1 MKHPIDPKVDCVF
14 KALLGAEENRNL
26 LIHFINAMLGDALE
40 LPVYDVEIVNPYN
53 EKEYLND
60 KLSIVDVKAKD
71 KSGNLYQ
78 IEIQLLNRA
87 SLKQR
92 MIYTWADLYS
102 QQLSSGQNYGELKQT
117 YSIWLIAHDI
127 IEQDDLYLRNY
138 QLREENGQILVPH
151 GGIWLIELQKFVAQD
166 VQTET
171 DRWLKFFQEGEWVD
185 ETNLPAWMTT
195 IEMEQAM
202 ETLKRF
208 SEKEINYFAY
218 QSRMAFL
225 REQNEIEENIKRIAG
240 EKARLEQEKSR
251 LEQETSR
258 LEQETS
264 RLEQETSRLEQ
275 EKSRLEQETSQLE
288 QAKAQA
294 EQAKALTELELKE
307 ALAEIARLKSLGNA

>member
-1 MKHPIDPKVDCVF
+1 
-14 KALLGAEENRNL
+14 
-26 LIHFINAMLGDALE
+26 
-40 LPVYDVEIVNPYN
+40 
-53 EKEYLND
+53 
-60 KLSIVDVKAKD
+60 
-71 KSGNLYQ
+71 
-78 IEIQLLNRA
+78 
-87 SLKQR
+87 
-92 MIYTWADLYS
+92 
-102 QQLSSGQNYGELKQT
+102 
-117 YSIWLIAHDI
+117 
-127 IEQDDLYLRNY
+127 
-138 QLREENGQILVPH
+138 
-151 GGIWLIELQKFVAQD
+151 
-166 VQTET
+166 
-171 DRWLKFFQEGEWVD
+171 
-185 ETNLPAWMTT
+185 
-195 IEMEQAM
+195 MEQAM

-275 EKSRLEQETSQLE
+275 ETSRLEQAKVQAE
-288 QAKAQA
+288 QAKNEA